1 MPTHTPFLVS
11 DFWSTTA
18 LTNSSRTN
26 RCHFDP
32 PECLSQ
38 IHSTSGNHWA
48 YLDRGF
54 QFSFL
59 WKGFSLHRPI
69 PLKDSIHCEAM
80 GDNGSICIKFSFT
93 PSQVLQVDI
102 AIQAQYIPWKYRAT
116 TDIGM
121 EDRGSTWKVFLK
133 DQEKVKS
140 GVFF

>member
-1 MPTHTPFLVS
+1 
-11 DFWSTTA
+11 
-18 LTNSSRTN
+18 
-26 RCHFDP
+26 
-32 PECLSQ
+32 
-38 IHSTSGNHWA
+38 
-48 YLDRGF
+48 
-54 QFSFL
+54 
-59 WKGFSLHRPI
+59 
-69 PLKDSIHCEAM
+69 M

-102 AIQAQYIPWKYRAT
+102 AIQAQYIPWKYHAT